1 MSNRAAT
8 SLPAGLGI
16 ARLLAGVAA
25 ALPGLVACALTAAGE
40 WESPLERNHVL
51 AGRIWDVE
59 AERFLNGE
67 ALVARLADHEF
78 VLLGEKHANADHHRL
93 QARMVAELAGAGRRP
108 AVAFE
113 MFTADDAPALAE
125 LLADAS
131 ATPED
136 LRAAVRWEEKG
147 WPEWRLYAPIVDVAL
162 RERLAIVAAN
172 PPPAWTHAIRR
183 EGFAGLEPEVVAD
196 LALDRPFPPE
206 HRRALAEQIRRAHC
220 GYAPEKGI
228 PHQVDLQLARDAQ
241 MAHALLDAS
250 RDAGGAGAILIAG
263 LEHARRDRGVPAH
276 LARQTPE
283 ARVASL
289 GFLEVIRDHTDP
301 APDLAE
307 RYGES
312 PPFDFVWFTPRVDD
326 SDPCETF
333 KDLLEKMRSRQHE
346 E

>member
-1 MSNRAAT
+1 MSERAASSAPT
-8 SLPAGLGI
+8 GSWI

-25 ALPGLVACALTAAGE
+25 ALPGLVACALTAGSE

-51 AGRIWDVE
+51 AGRIWDVK
-59 AERFLNGE
+59 AERFLE
-67 ALVARLADHEF
+67 ADALAARLADHEF
-78 VLLGEKHANADHHRL
+78 VLLGEKHDNADHHRM
-93 QARMVAELAGAGRRP
+93 QARVVGELAGAGRRP

-125 LLADAS
+125 LLADGS
-131 ATPED
+131 ATPEE
-136 LRAAVRWEEKG
+136 LREAVRWEEKG
-147 WPEWRLYAPIVDVAL
+147 WPEWRFYAPIVEVAL
-162 RERLAIVAAN
+162 RERLGIVAAN
-172 PPPAWTHAIRR
+172 PPADWTHAIRR
-183 EGFAGLEPEVVAD
+183 EGLAGLEPQVVAD

-206 HRRALAEQIRRAHC
+206 HRRALAEQIRLAHC

-228 PHQVDLQLARDAQ
+228 PRQVDLQLARDAQ
-241 MAHALLDAS
+241 MARSLLEAS

-263 LEHARRDRGVPAH
+263 LAHARRDRGVPAH

-307 RYGES
+307 RYGKS

-333 KDLLEKMRSRQHE
+333 KEQLEKMRSRQQE